1 MNRFILFTLLL
12 CLFSADSCK
21 RTPKE
26 TAVALSS
33 FKSLESVLQKDGG
46 ALWGS
51 AMYAPTFFVH
61 PETKVIYADRKD
73 EQGLLQPLDGIWTG
87 TLPEQMNPANS
98 TAELGGMKWV
108 MAIWP
113 LPESEF
119 ERNVLLV
126 HETFHYWQPELGLD
140 SRLGL
145 CEHMENTSARIW
157 LKMEWN
163 ALDAAIREEDPES
176 AAQAVGQALHFRNN
190 RLSEFPAEARLN
202 EDAFIIL
209 EGLPEYT
216 SYKLC
221 CDDAVSMARQIL
233 ESRKRH
239 WNNESFV
246 YAFAYHSG
254 LAYGYLLDRYD
265 VSWRSELNKDSSLPD
280 MLEKALPTFGEESP
294 VNDSIILRQ
303 YGYDTIVASE
313 NEKEQEKIRLRDA
326 YIHAFTR
333 DTVLAI
339 PLRQFNMGFTP
350 VNVQSLGQ
358 LGTLYPNIRIT
369 GDFGILEVTEGG
381 CLISTAWSAA
391 FVTYKAPGWK
401 LELKDGFDI
410 LPPAEATPL
419 IYRIAEM

>member
-1 MNRFILFTLLL
+1 MSRFIQFALLL
-12 CLFSADSCK
+12 SLLLAGSCK
-21 RTPKE
+21 TTPKE
-26 TAVALSS
+26 TDVALSS
-33 FKSLESVLQKDGG
+33 FQSLESVLQKDGG

-51 AMYAPTFFVH
+51 ALYAPTFFVH

-73 EQGLLQPLDGIWTG
+73 EQGLLQSLDGIWTG

-119 ERNVLLV
+119 ERNVLLA
-126 HETFHYWQPELGLD
+126 HETFHYRQPELALD
-140 SRLGL
+140 PRPGL

-163 ALDAAIREEDPES
+163 ALDAAIREEDAES
-176 AAQAVGQALHFRNN
+176 AAQAVLQALRFRNN

-216 SYKLC
+216 AYKLC
-221 CDDAVSMARQIL
+221 CDDAASMAEQVIK
-233 ESRKRH
+233 SRKRH
-239 WNNESFV
+239 WDNESFV

-254 LAYGYLLDRYD
+254 LAYGYLLDRFD
-265 VSWRSELNKDSSLPD
+265 ISWRNDLVKDASLPD
-280 MLEKALPTFGEESP
+280 ILGKALFTDGAVTPDP
-294 VNDSIILRQ
+294 DLIIFKQ
-303 YGYDTIVASE
+303 YGYDTIAAAE
-313 NEKEQEKIRLRDA
+313 NEREQEKTRIREA
-326 YIHAFTR
+326 YIHTFTR

-339 PLRQFNMGFTP
+339 PLRQFNMGFSP

-369 GDFGILEVTEGG
+369 GDFGILEVTQGG
-381 CLISTAWSAA
+381 CLISANWTTA
-391 FVTYKAPGWK
+391 FVPYKTTGWN
-401 LELKDGFDI
+401 LELKEGYHV
-410 LPPAEATPL
+410 LPPAEAAPL
-419 IYRIAEM
+419 IYSVAEM

>member
-216 SYKLC
+216 SYKL
-221 CDDAVSMARQIL
+221 
-233 ESRKRH
+233 
-239 WNNESFV
+239 
-246 YAFAYHSG
+246 
-254 LAYGYLLDRYD
+254 
-265 VSWRSELNKDSSLPD
+265 
-280 MLEKALPTFGEESP
+280 
-294 VNDSIILRQ
+294 
-303 YGYDTIVASE
+303 
-313 NEKEQEKIRLRDA
+313 
-326 YIHAFTR
+326 
-333 DTVLAI
+333 
-339 PLRQFNMGFTP
+339 
-350 VNVQSLGQ
+350 
-358 LGTLYPNIRIT
+358 
-369 GDFGILEVTEGG
+369 
-381 CLISTAWSAA
+381 
-391 FVTYKAPGWK
+391 
-401 LELKDGFDI
+401 
-410 LPPAEATPL
+410 
-419 IYRIAEM
+419 

>member
-1 MNRFILFTLLL
+1 MNRFILIAILL
-12 CLFSADSCK
+12 CLFPAGSCK

-26 TAVALSS
+26 TAAALSA
-33 FKSLESVLQKDGG
+33 FKSLEYVLEKDGG

-51 AMYAPTFFVH
+51 ALYAPTFLVN

-73 EQGLLQPLDGIWTG
+73 EQGLLQSLDGIWTG
-87 TLPEQMNPANS
+87 TFPEQMNPANS
-98 TAELGGMKWV
+98 VAELGGMKWV
-108 MAIWP
+108 MATWP

-126 HETFHYWQPELGLD
+126 HETFHYRQPELGLD
-140 SRLGL
+140 PEPGL
-145 CEHMENTSARIW
+145 CEHMENTAARIW

-163 ALDAAIREEDPES
+163 ALDEAIREENPAS
-176 AAQAVGQALHFRNN
+176 AAESIRHALHFRNN
-190 RLSEFPAEARLN
+190 RLSEFPAEARVN

-216 SYKLC
+216 AYKLC
-221 CDDAVSMARQIL
+221 CRDAASMAEQVL

-254 LAYGYLLDRYD
+254 LAYGYLLDRFEI
-265 VSWRSELNKDSSLPD
+265 SWRSELKKDTSLPD
-280 MLEKALPTFGEESP
+280 MLEKALLTYGEAPP
-294 VNDSIILRQ
+294 VPDSIMLKQ
-303 YGYDTIVASE
+303 YGYDTIVTEE
-313 NEKEQEKIRLRDA
+313 NEKEQEKIRIRDA
-326 YIHAFTR
+326 FIHTFTR

-381 CLISTAWSAA
+381 CLISTDWSTA
-391 FVTYKAPGWK
+391 FVPYKAPGWN
-401 LELKDGFDI
+401 LELEDGFDI
-410 LPPAEATPL
+410 FPPVEATPL

>member
-145 CEHMENTSARIW
+145 CNTWRTLLPGYGLRWNGTPWTRPSGKKTPNLL
-157 LKMEWN
+157 LK
-163 ALDAAIREEDPES
+163 L
-176 AAQAVGQALHFRNN
+176 L
-190 RLSEFPAEARLN
+190 ARLCISGTTACRN
-202 EDAFIIL
+202 SLQKHGSMKTLLSSWKVFPNI
-209 EGLPEYT
+209 PPT
-216 SYKLC
+216 S
-221 CDDAVSMARQIL
+221 
-233 ESRKRH
+233 
-239 WNNESFV
+239 
-246 YAFAYHSG
+246 FAAMMQ
-254 LAYGYLLDRYD
+254 LVWRDK
-265 VSWRSELNKDSSLPD
+265 SWRAASVTGTTNRSYMP
-280 MLEKALPTFGEESP
+280 LPT
-294 VNDSIILRQ
+294 
-303 YGYDTIVASE
+303 
-313 NEKEQEKIRLRDA
+313 IRDWHTA
-326 YIHAFTR
+326 IYW
-333 DTVLAI
+333 TVMMF
-339 PLRQFNMGFTP
+339 P
-350 VNVQSLGQ
+350 
-358 LGTLYPNIRIT
+358 
-369 GDFGILEVTEGG
+369 GG
-381 CLISTAWSAA
+381 VS
-391 FVTYKAPGWK
+391 
-401 LELKDGFDI
+401 
-410 LPPAEATPL
+410 
-419 IYRIAEM
+419 